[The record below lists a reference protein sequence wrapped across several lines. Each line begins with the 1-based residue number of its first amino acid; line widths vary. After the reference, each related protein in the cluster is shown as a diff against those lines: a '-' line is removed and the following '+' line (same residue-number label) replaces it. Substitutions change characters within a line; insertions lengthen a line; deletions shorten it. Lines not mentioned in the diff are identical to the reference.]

1 MRRIAII
8 LARSGSKRLPQK
20 NILEF
25 GEKPMIAWTIEAA
38 IKSKKFDKV
47 LVSTDDEKIANIAS
61 NYNAEVPFLRTEAFD
76 DLSTSSDATYSA
88 FLQAETHWGL
98 EFNIIAQ
105 LMANCPLRTAQDIN
119 DSISEFDKSN
129 ASAQLSCTSFGWMNP
144 FWAFKLN
151 ERGIPSKLFPDKN
164 NLRSQDLPD
173 LYCPTGAIW
182 LAKRNDF
189 LSYKSFYMPGHRY
202 KPIDWTSAL
211 DIDDESDLLMAKACL
226 LLRNNK
232 KE

>member
-1 MRRIAII
+1 MHRIAII

-20 NILEF
+20 NILDF

-38 IKSKKFDKV
+38 INSNKFDKV

-61 NYNAEVPFLRTEAFD
+61 NYKAEVPFLRTEAFD
-76 DLSTSSDATYSA
+76 DLSTSSEATYSA
-88 FLQAETHWGL
+88 FCQAETYWDL
-98 EFNIIAQ
+98 EFDVIAQ

-119 DSISEFDKSN
+119 EAISEFDISK
-129 ASAQLSCTSFGWMNP
+129 APAQLSCTSFGWMNP
-144 FWAFKLN
+144 YWALKLN
-151 ERGIPSKLFPDKN
+151 ENGLPTQLFPGKN
-164 NLRSQDLPD
+164 NYRSQNLPK

-189 LSYKSFYMPGHRY
+189 LSYKSFYMPGHRF
-202 KPIDWTSAL
+202 KPIDWISAL
-211 DIDDESDLLMAKACL
+211 DVDDESDLLMAKACL
-226 LLRNNK
+226 VLRNNE